1 MSIDS
6 IQLSAQLCQNLFPN
20 SLISEAPIRD
30 SNKPLNKAKI
40 SSLGGNKR
48 NIVLVI
54 NHEEDRFLDDPQMEF
69 LSNLLSACN
78 LSMEDISLI
87 NYDQN
92 KEVSYE
98 KIIDQFQSQKILI
111 FGVDASSLGLP
122 FTIPHFQI
130 QIFNNQIFLLIPAL
144 IQILNDISLK
154 KQLWICLK
162 KLFNLK

>member
-1 MSIDS
+1 MSIDR
-6 IQLSAQLCQNLFPN
+6 IQLSARLCQNLFPN
-20 SLISEAPIRD
+20 SLISESAIRD

-40 SSLGGNKR
+40 SGLGGNKR

-54 NHEEDRFLDDPQMEF
+54 NHEEDKFLDDPQMEF

-144 IQILNDISLK
+144 RQILNDISLK

>member
-1 MSIDS
+1 MSIDR

-20 SLISEAPIRD
+20 SLIGEAAIRD
-30 SNKPLNKAKI
+30 SNKPLDKAKI

-54 NHEEDRFLDDPQMEF
+54 NNKQARFLDDQQMEF
-69 LSNLLSACN
+69 LSNLLSACK

-92 KEVSYE
+92 KEVKYE
-98 KIIDQFQSQKILI
+98 EIIDQFQSQKILI
-111 FGVDASSLGLP
+111 FGVDASELGLP

-130 QIFNNQIFLLIPAL
+130 QIFNNQTFLLNPAL
-144 IQILNDISLK
+144 GKILNDISLK

-162 KLFNLK
+162 KLFNLN